1 MDLNSN
7 VGASTYSPTYFV
19 NTQNHMLIESL
30 SINMRFKTLKSKPSY
45 ALPGNTARLVGQL
58 DPAGQLA
65 HLWAPHGTPSVSYY
79 ASSVEASRPDATFSL
94 EKSKS
99 PFGVPIGWPASQ
111 LDTAS

>member
-1 MDLNSN
+1 
-7 VGASTYSPTYFV
+7 
-19 NTQNHMLIESL
+19 MLIESL

-58 DPAGQLA
+58 DPASQLA

-79 ASSVEASRPDATFSL
+79 ASSVEASRPDATV
-94 EKSKS
+94 S
-99 PFGVPIGWPASQ
+99 PRKIEIVVWGYGVPIGWPASQ